1 MANNCTAI
9 VEVNGKDIQD
19 DYWNLT
25 IMSKQFVGKDA
36 SGLRWFDCN
45 ILCSHHKDISR
56 LAGRNSSAR
65 KGLKLLITDNID
77 GVYEHACENN
87 EYESEY
93 KEDESG
99 DQAQENEEMDADESD
114 IEEVLVDD
122 EYREDESENAA
133 QEMDKGEDSDIEEI
147 LVDEREKSFK
157 GFSGDYGPYYPN
169 FTSIM
174 LFCGSQSI
182 WYVHHCNTM
191 FCNAQSTIFRDR
203 MTINSD
209 VHPLT
214 FVDNNPC
221 THFLHVCSCLCT
233 AKQHDITKRVLYI
246 C

>member
-157 GFSGDYGPYYPN
+157 GLWALLPKLYFN
-169 FTSIM
+169 
-174 LFCGSQSI
+174 
-182 WYVHHCNTM
+182 
-191 FCNAQSTIFRDR
+191 NAFLWISKHMICISLRYNVLQCTIYHLQGQ
-203 MTINSD
+203 N
-209 VHPLT
+209 
-214 FVDNNPC
+214 DN
-221 THFLHVCSCLCT
+221 
-233 AKQHDITKRVLYI
+233 Q
-246 C
+246 